1 MNLAWPAWALRPSH
15 RGNALAGLWPAAA
28 AAIGVELAGQADWPM
43 PAPHLALNPTVGATK
58 GVVLV
63 MADSLGAVNLAARR
77 GHAPTL
83 AAMASEEW
91 LTVFP
96 STTTTALGALGI
108 GQPPGQTALAG
119 YALRD
124 PFTMNRT
131 SLIKWETSTPPET
144 WQPLP
149 SYFERLAAAGTLVDQ
164 IGEARFAGS
173 AMTRSSLR
181 GGRFHGVNQRQQRV
195 PLAVKLARSGA
206 RLIYLYWGEID
217 STGHRFGWT
226 GDHWARAL
234 ETLDAA
240 VSKLIG
246 QLPAG
251 WEVWLT
257 ADHGMVD
264 VGQRFDVANEPALAA
279 EVDLVAGEPRALHL
293 YTTQP
298 DAVAKRW
305 AERLGDQALVLT
317 QDQAMAEGLFG
328 PVSDRVA
335 PFLGNV
341 VVAMAGNA
349 VVQDSRWQSDSA
361 LAMMGHHGSL
371 TAEEMR
377 IPFLR
382 AAT

>member
-1 MNLAWPAWALRPSH
+1 
-15 RGNALAGLWPAAA
+15 LWPAAA
-28 AAIGVELAGQADWPM
+28 AAIGVELDGRTM
-43 PAPHLALNPTVGATK
+43 PAPNLALNPSVGGVK

-63 MADSLGAVNLAARR
+63 MADSLGAANLAARR

-83 AAMASEEW
+83 TGMAAQEW
-91 LTVFP
+91 LSVFP
-96 STTTTALGALGI
+96 STTVAALGAMGT
-108 GQPPGQTALAG
+108 GESPGQTALAG

-124 PFTMNRT
+124 PYTKART

-149 SYFERLAAAGTLVDQ
+149 SYFERLAAAGAEVDQ

-181 GGRFHGVNQRQQRV
+181 GGRFHGVHQRQQRV
-195 PLAVKLARSGA
+195 PQAVKLARSGS

-217 STGHRFGWT
+217 SVGHRYGWT

-234 ETLDAA
+234 EALDAA
-240 VSKLIG
+240 VSKLLR

-264 VGQRFDVANEPALAA
+264 VGHRFDVADEPALAA
-279 EVDLVAGEPRALHL
+279 QVDLVAGEPRALHL
-293 YTTQP
+293 YTAQP
-298 DAVAKRW
+298 AAVAQRW

-317 QDQAMAEGLFG
+317 QDQAVAEGLFG
-328 PVSDRVA
+328 PVSDRVK

-341 VVAMAGNA
+341 VVAMAGTA